1 MDPFFFTRSIRNI
14 LGDVWNAVR
23 RSVTRTVP
31 TQEEH
36 QEARRDQVEQR
47 RRARRESR
55 REEEPSPSLF
65 QRIFGW
71 FTSRRQREERDQ
83 AERMYAPPRQQ
94 RRVVEEEDG
103 EIERP
108 PPQRPRI
115 VFTSAAAAAADD
127 DDDDDDETV
136 ARLPPTRIY
145 PDVVDMLR
153 TQGVAYA
160 IRATSDPSLERSA
173 SIQESRIGNGYI
185 FIARFRSETLNLGV
199 FIRRL
204 IALTLSAIQWIA
216 GLLGENDR
224 AFDLYASLVHGP
236 HSILYWRYIG
246 SYDKRRNY
254 NQQAEDILDIIVRE
268 AAGSIAFEDHGYE
281 EGSAWTIRDV
291 AAAQTDFVLTIYC
304 NRQVNVQRGTA
315 LTRNLEDQ
323 IEKAYE
329 RRLVIIPRNTDSGC
343 FYYALAAAIL
353 YYKKGI
359 NIAQIRDP
367 FAPEVISQYAPKV
380 PVCVQL
386 FDLGKRQTM
395 EHKFMSIN
403 EGEEFFRTVQE
414 MIGPEFLLRVL
425 QLELK
430 SNGQYVSYPLYY
442 PKREGKQII
451 INLVNFVSGEG
462 AHFICPISQDQ
473 PLGSGGRKHFCVCSR
488 CEKVFFS
495 NNTPKGHKCDAV
507 GEYSWYRKGVS
518 DNRRVEGCCD
528 RCRVK
533 FDSKV
538 AYEYHTDPK
547 LGGCFK
553 SGSRGYSRVLLSE
566 KSHLLQALREEEED
580 AMQVNDSADGESAFA
595 DFESCIDPET
605 GEHSLL
611 RWGVYLPAKYPS
623 DKYEQGS
630 EITGFL
636 DKMFEWANTRDNHK
650 LVVWFHNGSGYDFLY
665 IFSALLNLKRY
676 QGYKIGGILKGVN
689 RWQRLVVSKTQ
700 SGHTVKVVFQD
711 TYQFLTMSL
720 ENLVKCAKQ
729 MSTARTM
736 FDPFYAQLKR
746 RYNSGV
752 IDVRGPVSPVTA
764 NFGRIKEELTQK
776 NSLPYTYFTDPS
788 VCKRDIGDILPFL
801 PDSQQQVA
809 KWLGFKKVGQWLDLY
824 LFTDVLLLYCVFN
837 NAREQ
842 LRSTHG
848 VWLDKYVGMP
858 ATTWNA
864 WLKYLGALPEDQRPI
879 IPLYTNLTQ
888 ALFFKRMTRG
898 GVTCASR
905 RYAESDDTHTI
916 LYLDVNG
923 LYPYAM
929 RNRFPA
935 GELREK
941 VYNLQGPDAEAQV
954 NALLEL
960 WETGR
965 CGGALE
971 LDLEVPDEFHD
982 YFQDFP
988 PAPEHRVLQYDMR
1001 EGNEYIERFEREHPG
1016 ERTEFRGLVGT
1027 LLPKKHY
1034 GVHWRVLQWYLKRGL
1049 KVTALHRVIS
1059 WPEEQEYLKGYVERN
1074 IQLRD
1079 VCQDA
1084 LSKAVYKMMGNAL
1097 YGKTFE
1103 NPFNHT
1109 GVRVVRDPVHL
1120 SGLVREGSVHSIL
1133 YQGQH
1138 GTLVRLEGEE
1148 VVMDKPTYIGAC
1160 VTEYAKL
1167 HMYHIFY
1174 DLLVDKVFG
1183 REKIELLYTDT
1194 DSIIVRIEHEKG
1206 LVDPDQGC
1214 GKLIE
1219 RINEL
1224 AGEPLIGKLGGQ
1236 MKSETGEDYIQQ
1248 FVALRS
1254 KMYAYVTAK
1263 GKREQRAKGTT
1274 KEAQQEL
1281 SFEHYCEVL
1290 KECGVKE
1297 VPNQRIART
1306 DFRLQNV
1313 EQMRRALSANDGKRW
1328 ITADGN
1334 RTLPFGHYS
1343 LRKK

>member
-1 MDPFFFTRSIRNI
+1 MDPFFISRSIRNI
-14 LGDVWNAVR
+14 VGDIWNAVR

-36 QEARRDQVEQR
+36 QETRRAQVEQR

-55 REEEPSPSLF
+55 REEEPSQSLF

-94 RRVVEEEDG
+94 RRVVEEDG

-115 VFTSAAAAAADD
+115 VFTSTAAAAADV
-127 DDDDDDETV
+127 DDDERV
-136 ARLPPTRIY
+136 ARVPPTRIY
-145 PDVVDMLR
+145 PEVVDMLR
-153 TQGVAYA
+153 TRGVAYA
-160 IRATSDPSLERSA
+160 IEATRDPSLERAA

-216 GLLGENDR
+216 GLHGENDR

-236 HSILYWRYIG
+236 HSILYWRSIG

-254 NQQAEDILDIIVRE
+254 NQQAIDILDNVVRE

-304 NRQVNVQRGTA
+304 NRQVNVERGTA
-315 LTRNLEDQ
+315 LTGKLEEQ
-323 IEKAYE
+323 IKKAYE

-367 FAPEVISQYAPKV
+367 IAPELISQYAPKV

-386 FDLGKRQTM
+386 VDHGKKRTM
-395 EHKFMSIN
+395 EHRFMSID

-414 MIGPEFLLRVL
+414 MIGPEFVLRVL

-451 INLVNFVSGEG
+451 NLVNFVSGEG
-462 AHFICPISQDQ
+462 AHFICPISHDQ
-473 PLGSGGRKHFCVCSR
+473 PLGSSGRKHFCVCSR

-495 NNTPKGHKCDAV
+495 NKPTKGHRCDAV
-507 GEYSWYRKGVS
+507 GEYAWSRKGVPQFC
-518 DNRRVEGCCD
+518 RAVGCCD

-533 FDSKV
+533 FDSED
-538 AYEYHTDPK
+538 ALEYHTDPK

-553 SGSRGYSRVLLSE
+553 SGSRGYSKVLLSE
-566 KSHLLQALREEEED
+566 KSHLLQADREEEDD
-580 AMQVNDSADGESAFA
+580 AMQVDGTDDESAFA

-611 RWGVYLPAKYPS
+611 RWGVYVP

-636 DKMFEWANTRDNHK
+636 DKMFEWANARDNHK

-665 IFSALLNLKRY
+665 IFSALLNLERY

-689 RWQRLVVSKTQ
+689 KWQRLVVSKTQ
-700 SGHTVKVVFQD
+700 SGHIVKVVFQD

-720 ENLVKCAKQ
+720 EKLVECAKQ
-729 MSTARTM
+729 MSTSRTM
-736 FDPFYAQLKR
+736 FVPFYAKLAQ
-746 RYNSGV
+746 RYNNGV
-752 IDVRGPVSPVTA
+752 IDVRGPTSPVTA
-764 NFGRIKEELTQK
+764 HFGEIKEELTRK

-788 VCKRDIGDILPFL
+788 VCDRPIEDILGKL
-801 PDSQQQVA
+801 PDSQQNVA
-809 KWLGFKKVGQWLDLY
+809 RWLGFKKVGQWLDLY
-824 LFTDVLLLYCVFN
+824 LFTDVLLLYCVFKD
-837 NAREQ
+837 ARDR
-842 LRSTHG
+842 LHHTHG

-864 WLKYLGALPEDQRPI
+864 WLKYLAALPEDQRPI

-905 RYAESDDTHTI
+905 RYAESDATHTI

-923 LYPYAM
+923 LYPHAM
-929 RNRFPA
+929 RNPFPA

-941 VYNLQGPDAEAQV
+941 VYKLQGTDAEAKV
-954 NALLEL
+954 KALFEL
-960 WETGR
+960 WETRGG
-965 CGGALE
+965 GGALE
-971 LDLEVPDEFHD
+971 LDLEVPDEHHD
-982 YFQDFP
+982 YFKDFP
-988 PAPEHRVLQYDMR
+988 PAPEHRVLQHDMR

-1049 KVTALHRVIS
+1049 KVAALHRVIS
-1059 WPEEQEYLKGYVERN
+1059 WTEEQEYLKGYVERN

-1079 VCQDA
+1079 VCHDA

-1183 REKIELLYTDT
+1183 RDNIELLYTDT
-1194 DSIIVRIEHEKG
+1194 DSIIVRVKHEEG

-1214 GKLIE
+1214 GRLIE

-1254 KMYAYVTAK
+1254 KMYAYKTAK
-1263 GKREQRAKGTT
+1263 GKQEQRAKGTT
-1274 KEAQQEL
+1274 KEAQQQL
-1281 SFEHYCEVL
+1281 SFELYCEVL
-1290 KECGVKE
+1290 KGCGVKE
-1297 VPNQRIART
+1297 VPNCRIART

-1328 ITADGN
+1328 ISADGN
-1334 RTLPFGHYS
+1334 TTLPFGHYS
-1343 LRKK
+1343 LRK